1 MNTASPPP
9 GIAPPGVIA
18 DLARLNMRYLLEHRI
33 NGALKAAVA
42 LPLPP
47 QAYTDNAEAPHLITY
62 TLSGVIREIA
72 PQKRRTIT
80 LSGASGY
87 DARTGHT
94 REGLITSQ
102 PGPVLLAEFK
112 AFIEGY
118 LADAARE
125 GAQGTLT
132 TQIGAL
138 STSTTRE
145 KHQLLFRA
153 VDEGANYA
161 VEVMN
166 LRIDRDAQNNHFG
179 RGWTLTLEAYD
190 EARPFRGAFGRYTDI
205 LNAITGAVN
214 AAAAVVAVGAQ
225 AIQGVNSL
233 ARLTLGPLDALR
245 NVTAALGEALAGV
258 SSIAALPRDLLRRA
272 GFAAGEVRRD
282 LTRLA
287 ADLERFP
294 SATGAA
300 WEALTVALLGADE
313 AQALFESVSALIPQR
328 VDLDTYATPP
338 LTATQA
344 PSTSP
349 AATPAIP
356 YPLRL
361 GETLEHLA
369 ARVLGS
375 AARWTEI
382 AELNGWID
390 AETLGSGRPARAGD
404 LVLIPLNTNAQPEPA
419 RERDAY
425 GTDLALDQ
433 SGDLQLKG
441 ADLATIS
448 GAANVEQALGL
459 RLKTT
464 ALELSWAPEY
474 GLPALTSTRISA
486 SSAGYI
492 GALVREQIEQDR
504 RIERAL
510 LIEARDAG
518 DALAVHI
525 EARTTAGAFLQTT
538 IEAPR

>member
-9 GIAPPGVIA
+9 GIAPPGIIA

-47 QAYTDNAEAPHLITY
+47 QAYTDNGEAPHLITY
-62 TLSGVIREIA
+62 TLGGVIREIA
-72 PQKRRTIT
+72 PQRRRVVSLTG
-80 LSGASGY
+80 SSGY

-118 LADAARE
+118 QADAARE

-132 TQIGAL
+132 AQIGAL
-138 STSTTRE
+138 SSSTTRE
-145 KHQLLFRA
+145 RHQLLFRA

-161 VEVMN
+161 VEVMSF
-166 LRIDRDAQNNHFG
+166 RIDRDAQNNHFG

-190 EARPFRGAFGRYTDI
+190 EAQPFPSAFSRYTDI

-214 AAAAVVAVGAQ
+214 TAAAVVAVGAQ

-272 GFAAGEVRRD
+272 GFAAGDVRRD

-287 ADLERFP
+287 NDLERFP

-313 AQALFESVSALIPQR
+313 AQAQLESVSALIPQR
-328 VDLDTYATPP
+328 VDLDVYTTPP
-338 LTATQA
+338 LTATPA
-344 PSTSP
+344 STSP
-349 AATPAIP
+349 PATPSIP

-375 AARWTEI
+375 AARWVEI

-404 LVLIPLNTNAQPEPA
+404 LVLIPLGQSAQPEPT

-425 GTDLALDQ
+425 GTDLALDTR
-433 SGDLQLKG
+433 GDLILRG
-441 ADLATIS
+441 EDLATVS
-448 GAANVEQALGL
+448 GPANIEQALGL

-464 ALELSWAPEY
+464 TLELSWAPEY
-474 GLPALTSTRISA
+474 GLPALTGTRISA
-486 SSAGYI
+486 SSAGYV

-510 LIEARDAG
+510 LIEVRDAG
-518 DALAVHI
+518 DTIAIHA

>member
-1 MNTASPPP
+1 MSTASPPP
-9 GIAPPGVIA
+9 PGIEPPGIIA
-18 DLARLNMRYLLEHRI
+18 DLARLNVRYLLEHRQL
-33 NGALKAAVA
+33 GVLRAAVA

-47 QAYTDNAEAPHLITY
+47 QAYSEQNEAPHLITY
-62 TLSGVIREIA
+62 TLGGVLREIA

-80 LSGASGY
+80 LNGASGY

-94 REGLITSQ
+94 RDGLITAQ
-102 PGPVLLAEFK
+102 PGPVLLAEFQ
-112 AFIEGY
+112 AFIEQY
-118 LADAARE
+118 LEQCASD
-125 GAQGTLT
+125 GAQVATPTHKLEPNHEL
-132 TQIGAL
+132 I
-138 STSTTRE
+138 
-145 KHQLLFRA
+145 FRA
-153 VDEGANYA
+153 VDENTHYK
-161 VEVMN
+161 VEVIA
-166 LRIDRDAQNNHFG
+166 LRIDRDTNINHFS

-190 EARPFRGAFGRYTDI
+190 TAEAPPSAFGAYTDTLAAI
-205 LNAITGAVN
+205 TNAIDT
-214 AAAAVVAVGAQ
+214 AAAYAAVGAQ

-233 ARLTLGPLDALR
+233 ARLTLGPINALR
-245 NVTAALGEALAGV
+245 NLTAALGEAMEGI
-258 SSIAALPRDLLRRA
+258 SSLAALPRDLIRA
-272 GFAAGEVRRD
+272 ASFAVGEVRRD
-282 LTRLA
+282 FTRLA
-287 ADLERFP
+287 NDLERFP

-300 WEALTVALLGADE
+300 WGALTTALLGADE
-313 AQALFESVSALIPQR
+313 AQAQIESVSALIPQR
-328 VDLDTYATPP
+328 VDLEPQTAAP
-338 LTATQA
+338 LSPA
-344 PSTSP
+344 PASTSTP
-349 AATPAIP
+349 SAAAIP
-356 YPLRL
+356 YYLRL

-433 SGDLQLKG
+433 NGDLQLKG

-464 ALELSWAPEY
+464 ALELAWAPRY
-474 GLPALTSTRISA
+474 GLPALTGTRLTA
-486 SSAGYI
+486 TSAGYV
-492 GALVREQIEQDR
+492 GALVREQVEADA

-518 DALAVHI
+518 DALAVHL